1 MSDLTRNDIGQ
12 KYNSNDC
19 FFRDLTI
26 SLLDTLE
33 GKIGWTNRFSDKDI
47 EVIVPF
53 YYSLSGSE
61 DFLLDSFTD
70 DVVSNNRYVEL
81 NTDMIP
87 RGSVTMTGYTIK
99 SDEFR
104 NPNVRLK
111 VALEDKDEIK
121 SVMAKIR
128 PIPISVNYDIT
139 ILVKSELDIFK
150 CSESIMDMVWLY
162 KFFYFEYNFMHIN
175 AFLSI
180 PDTENIE
187 IIREKNLTSDNTI
200 KITLQLQVETYYPGF
215 DKKVNNKDIISPK
228 KTKWFGNI
236 WGGKN

>member
-1 MSDLTRNDIGQ
+1 MSNFTRNDIGQ

-81 NTDMIP
+81 NTDIIP
-87 RGSVTMTGYTIK
+87 RGSITMTGYTIK

-104 NPNVRLK
+104 NPNIRLK

-175 AFLSI
+175 AFFSI
-180 PDTENIE
+180 PDTEGIE
-187 IIREKNLTSDNTI
+187 IVREKNMTSDNTM

-215 DKKVNNKDIISPK
+215 DKKVNNKDIINPK

-236 WGGKN
+236 WGGKK

>member
-12 KYNSNDC
+12 KYNFNDT

-26 SLLDTLE
+26 ALLDTLE
-33 GKIGWTNRFSDKDI
+33 GKIGWTNRFSDKDV

-53 YYSLSGSE
+53 YYSLTGDE
-61 DFLLDSFTD
+61 RFLLDSFTD

-81 NTDMIP
+81 NTDIIP
-87 RGSVTMTGYTIK
+87 RGSITMTGYTIK

-150 CSESIMDMVWLY
+150 CSESIMDLVWLY

-175 AFLSI
+175 VIMEKDRLEFWLLLNKKKAF
-180 PDTENIE
+180 
-187 IIREKNLTSDNTI
+187 
-200 KITLQLQVETYYPGF
+200 Y
-215 DKKVNNKDIISPK
+215 
-228 KTKWFGNI
+228 
-236 WGGKN
+236 

>member
-1 MSDLTRNDIGQ
+1 
-12 KYNSNDC
+12 
-19 FFRDLTI
+19 
-26 SLLDTLE
+26 
-33 GKIGWTNRFSDKDI
+33 
-47 EVIVPF
+47 
-53 YYSLSGSE
+53 
-61 DFLLDSFTD
+61 
-70 DVVSNNRYVEL
+70 
-81 NTDMIP
+81 
-87 RGSVTMTGYTIK
+87 
-99 SDEFR
+99 
-104 NPNVRLK
+104 LK

-175 AFLSI
+175 AFFSI
-180 PDTENIE
+180 PDTEGIE
-187 IIREKNLTSDNTI
+187 IVREKNMTSDNTM

-215 DKKVNNKDIISPK
+215 DKKVNNKDIINPK

-236 WGGKN
+236 WGGKK